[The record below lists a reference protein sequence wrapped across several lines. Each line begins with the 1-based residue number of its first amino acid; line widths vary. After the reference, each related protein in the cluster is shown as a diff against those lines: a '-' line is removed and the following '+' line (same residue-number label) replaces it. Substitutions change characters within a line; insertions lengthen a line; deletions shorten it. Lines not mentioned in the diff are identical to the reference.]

1 MFKVMQSK
9 IETYCD
15 LQQQF
20 ISNYDMEKTSK
31 AEIKYKAT
39 KYSGQV
45 FSKEIVVRRIVFNG

>member
-1 MFKVMQSK
+1 MQSK

-20 ISNYDMEKTSK
+20 ISNYDMEKISK
-31 AEIKYKAT
+31 VEIKYKAT

-45 FSKEIVVRRIVFNG
+45 FSKEMVVPKIVFNG

>member
-1 MFKVMQSK
+1 MQSK

-45 FSKEIVVRRIVFNG
+45 VSKEIVVRRIVFNG